1 MAFYAGP
8 VRDAFRQPLKAAGTA
23 AFVVGMLLFLL
34 HPPELSGAEDLLTWV
49 GGAIALII
57 FTAWMTVLLMGD
69 GPSEPEIERIVQRSE
84 TLAKLPPAEY
94 APSDFDDLV
103 VAAIEELPPEFRKVL
118 DDIPVVV
125 SRQGREHGAYGH
137 YYGDTV
143 ARDNYPDRI
152 IVYQDTLER
161 DFGHDA
167 DLLRSQVRR
176 TVRHE
181 LAHHLGWDEP
191 GVRGLG
197 L

>member
-1 MAFYAGP
+1 M
-8 VRDAFRQPLKAAGTA
+8 RESFRAPLQAAGTA
-23 AFVVGMLLFLL
+23 AFIVGMLLFLM
-34 HPPELSGAEDLLTWV
+34 HPPELSGATSLLVWI
-49 GGAIALII
+49 GGAIALVL
-57 FTAWMTVLLMGD
+57 FTAWVTVTLTGD
-69 GPSEPEIERIVQRSE
+69 GPSEPEIERMVQRSE
-84 TLAKLPPAEY
+84 TLAKLPPAER

-103 VAAIEELPPEFRKVL
+103 TQAIAELPEQFQDVIKA
-118 DDIPVVV
+118 IPVVV
-125 SRQGREHGAYGH
+125 SREGREYGAYGH

-161 DFGHDA
+161 DFGHDPE
-167 DLLRSQVRR
+167 LLRSQVRR

-191 GVRGLG
+191 GVRDLG

>member
-1 MAFYAGP
+1 LSA
-8 VRDAFRQPLKAAGTA
+8 PLKAGGTA
-23 AFVVGMLLFLL
+23 AFVVGMLLFFMN
-34 HPPELSGAEDLLTWV
+34 PPELSGAGDLLTWI
-49 GGAIALII
+49 GGAIALVL
-57 FTAWMTVLLMGD
+57 FTAWGTVKLMGDD
-69 GPSEPEIERIVQRSE
+69 GPSEPEIERMVQRSE
-84 TLAKLPPAEY
+84 TLAKLPPADR

-103 VAAIEELPPEFRKVL
+103 VQAIEELPDEFREVL
-118 DDIPVVV
+118 KGIPVVV

-143 ARDNYPDRI
+143 ARDTYPDRI

-161 DFGHDA
+161 DFGHDP

-191 GVRGLG
+191 GVRDLG